1 MARTLSGNA
10 APKLTATPQF
20 VQQPT
25 QPMGGQFI
33 KTGVVTDAFRNAVKS
48 TGQYNGVQDYL
59 EKNPDVKALRGTGTG
74 QANEANKSIIG
85 NSLSKSTGSG
95 TNGSQPTTPTTDPN
109 APLPVDQQIVKSG
122 VDLTNVGSGILKNPN
137 EQANTLMNQGN
148 QTYGQGFSDIGATY
162 GLANSARNYGDIIQ
176 NLINS
181 NQQAAQQDVS
191 NYYNAQPLDTL
202 RSNISNLN
210 ANLANTGG
218 YSSRSG
224 NNMRAN
230 LERGLIRDQA
240 EANLA
245 VNERA
250 RAAQEAE
257 LANQRNTDTGL
268 AGLFSG
274 QGQNLLNTSANQL
287 QASGNLQDQRTSLG
301 SNIYN
306 QGFQNIMQAL
316 GFNND
321 ILTQAFDRENGL
333 RTQNLANIQGD
344 KLNQFSKG
352 IQRREMDVAEQQA
365 RGSILGNIVKG
376 AVGGAGMAMMP

>member
-10 APKLTATPQF
+10 APKATATPQF

-59 EKNPDVKALRGTGTG
+59 EKNPEVKDLRGTG
-74 QANEANKSIIG
+74 QANDANKSIIG

-95 TNGSQPTTPTTDPN
+95 TDGSQPTTPTTDPN

-122 VDLTNVGSGILKNPN
+122 VDLTNIGSGILNSPN
-137 EQANTLMNQGN
+137 EQANTLQNQGN

-162 GLANSARNYGDIIQ
+162 GLANSARGYGDIIQ

-257 LANQRNTDTGL
+257 QSAQRSTDTGL

-274 QGQNLLNTSANQL
+274 QGQNLLNTSANQI
-287 QASGNLQDQRTSLG
+287 QASGNLQDQRTGLG

-321 ILTQAFDRENGL
+321 ILTQAFDRENAL

-344 KLNQFSKG
+344 KNNQFSKG
-352 IQRREMDVAEQQA
+352 IQRRQMDLAETA
-365 RGSILGNIVKG
+365 NLRSFLTDLLSAG
-376 AVGGAGMAMMP
+376 ASAASGGGG

>member
-1 MARTLSGNA
+1 MARTVSGNA
-10 APKLTATPQF
+10 APKATATPQF

-48 TGQYNGVQDYL
+48 TGKYNGVQDYL
-59 EKNPDVKALRGTGTG
+59 EKNPEVKDLRGTG
-74 QANEANKSIIG
+74 QANDANKSIIG
-85 NSLSKSTGSG
+85 NSLSKSTGTG
-95 TNGSQPTTPTTDPN
+95 TDGSQPTTPTTDPN

-122 VDLTNVGSGILKNPN
+122 VDLTNIGSGILNSPN
-137 EQANTLMNQGN
+137 EQANTLQNQGN

-162 GLANSARNYGDIIQ
+162 GLANSARGYGDIIQ

-257 LANQRNTDTGL
+257 QSAQRSTDTGL

-321 ILTQAFDRENGL
+321 ILTQAFDRENAL

-344 KLNQFSKG
+344 KNNQFSKG
-352 IQRREMDVAEQQA
+352 IQRRQMDLAETA
-365 RGSILGNIVKG
+365 NLRSFLTDLLSAG
-376 AVGGAGMAMMP
+376 ASAASGGGGG

>member
-1 MARTLSGNA
+1 
-10 APKLTATPQF
+10 
-20 VQQPT
+20 
-25 QPMGGQFI
+25 MGGQFI

-59 EKNPDVKALRGTGTG
+59 EKNLDVKALRGTG
-74 QANEANKSIIG
+74 QANDTNKSLIG
-85 NSLSKSTGSG
+85 NSLYKSTGSG

-122 VDLTNVGSGILKNPN
+122 VDLTNIGSGILKSPN

-162 GLANSARNYGDIIQ
+162 GLANSARGYGDIIQ
-176 NLINS
+176 DLINS

-257 LANQRNTDTGL
+257 LANQRSTDTGL
-268 AGLFSG
+268 ASLFSG

-321 ILTQAFDRENGL
+321 ISTQAFDRENAL
-333 RTQNLANIQGD
+333 RTQNLANILGD
-344 KLNQFSKG
+344 KLNN
-352 IQRREMDVAEQQA
+352 RTMREMEEQRKLAEKQA
-365 RGSILGNIVKG
+365 KGSTLGNIVKG
-376 AVGGAGMAMMP
+376 AVGGASMAMMP

>member
-1 MARTLSGNA
+1 MVRAMAGTA
-10 APKLTATPQF
+10 APASPATPQF

-59 EKNPDVKALRGTGTG
+59 EKNPDVKALRGTGTA
-74 QANEANKSIIG
+74 QLNDTNKSLIG
-85 NSLSKSTGSG
+85 NSLSKSTGGG

-122 VDLTNVGSGILKNPN
+122 VDLTNIGSGVLNSPN
-137 EQANTLMNQGN
+137 QQANTLQNQGN

-162 GLANSARNYGDIIQ
+162 GLANSARGYGDIIQ
-176 NLINS
+176 NLINN

-202 RSNISNLN
+202 RSNMSNLN

-274 QGQNLLNTSANQL
+274 QGQNLLNTSANQI

-321 ILTQAFDRENGL
+321 ISTQAFDRENAL

-344 KLNQFSKG
+344 KLNQFSKD
-352 IQRREMDVAEQQA
+352 IQRRQMTMAEKAQQDKFWTD
-365 RGSILGNIVKG
+365 ILAAASGTSSKAAG
-376 AVGGAGMAMMP
+376 A

>member
-1 MARTLSGNA
+1 MARTVSGKA
-10 APKLTATPQF
+10 APASPATPQF
-20 VQQPT
+20 VPAPSK
-25 QPMGGQFI
+25 PMGGQFI
-33 KTGVVTDAFRNAVKS
+33 KTGVVTDAFRNAVNA
-48 TGQYNGVQDYL
+48 TGEYNGVQDYL
-59 EKNPDVKALRGTGTG
+59 EKNPEVKDLRGTGK
-74 QANEANKSIIG
+74 ANDANKSLIG
-85 NSLSKSTGSG
+85 NSLYKSTGSG
-95 TNGSQPTTPTTDPN
+95 TDGSQPTTPTTDPN

-122 VDLTNVGSGILKNPN
+122 VDLTNIGSGILKSPN

-162 GLANSARNYGDIIQ
+162 GLANSARGYGDLIQ
-176 NLINS
+176 DLINS

-257 LANQRNTDTGL
+257 LANQRSTDTGL

-321 ILTQAFDRENGL
+321 IVTQAFDRENAL

-344 KLNQFSKG
+344 KNNQFSKG
-352 IQRREMDVAEQQA
+352 IQRRQMDLAEKAQA
-365 RGSILGNIVKG
+365 QKLWTDILAAASGTASKAAG
-376 AVGGAGMAMMP
+376 A

>member
-10 APKLTATPQF
+10 APKVTATPQF
-20 VQQPT
+20 VQQPSK
-25 QPMGGQFI
+25 PMGGQFI

-59 EKNPDVKALRGTGTG
+59 EKNPEIKDLRGTGK
-74 QANEANKSIIG
+74 ANDANKSIIG
-85 NSLSKSTGSG
+85 NSLYKSTGSG
-95 TNGSQPTTPTTDPN
+95 TDGSQPTTPTTDPN

-122 VDLTNVGSGILKNPN
+122 VDLTNIGSGILKNPN
-137 EQANTLMNQGN
+137 EQANTLQNQGN

-162 GLANSARNYGDIIQ
+162 GLANSARGYGDIIQ

-230 LERGLIRDQA
+230 LERDLIRDQA

-257 LANQRNTDTGL
+257 QSAQRSTDTGL

-321 ILTQAFDRENGL
+321 ILTQAFDRENAL

-344 KLNQFSKG
+344 KLNNRT
-352 IQRREMDVAEQQA
+352 IREMEEQKKLAKEQA
-365 RGSILGNIVKG
+365 NREMWGNIVKG

>member
-1 MARTLSGNA
+1 MARTVSGNA
-10 APKLTATPQF
+10 APKITATPQF

-25 QPMGGQFI
+25 QPMGGQFL
-33 KTGVVTDAFRNAVKS
+33 KTGVVTDAFRNAINA

-59 EKNPDVKALRGTGTG
+59 EKNPEIKALRGTGK
-74 QANEANKSIIG
+74 ANEANKSIIG
-85 NSLSKSTGSG
+85 NSLTQSSGGS

-109 APLPVDQQIVKSG
+109 APLPIDQQIVKSG
-122 VDLTNVGSGILKNPN
+122 VDLTNIGSGVLKSPN
-137 EQANTLMNQGN
+137 QQANTLMNQGN

-162 GLANSARNYGDIIQ
+162 GLANSARGYGDIIQ

-181 NQQAAQQDVS
+181 NQQAAQQDVR

-224 NNMRAN
+224 NNMRAS

-274 QGQNLLNTSANQL
+274 QGQNLLNTSVNQI
-287 QASGNLQDQRTSLG
+287 QASGNLQDQRTGLG
-301 SNIYN
+301 ANIYN

-321 ILTQAFDRENGL
+321 ILTQAFDRENAL
-333 RTQNLANIQGD
+333 RTQNLANITGD
-344 KLNQFSKG
+344 KQNQFSKG
-352 IQRREMDVAEQQA
+352 IQRRQMDLAEKAQA
-365 RGSILGNIVKG
+365 RSFWTDILAAVSGTASKAAGS
-376 AVGGAGMAMMP
+376 

>member
-10 APKLTATPQF
+10 APKVTATPQF
-20 VQQPT
+20 VQQPSK
-25 QPMGGQFI
+25 PMGGQFI

-59 EKNPDVKALRGTGTG
+59 EKNPEIKDLRGTGK
-74 QANEANKSIIG
+74 ANDANKSIIG
-85 NSLSKSTGSG
+85 NSLYKSTGSG
-95 TNGSQPTTPTTDPN
+95 TDGSQPTTPTTDPN

-122 VDLTNVGSGILKNPN
+122 VDLTNIGSGILKNPN
-137 EQANTLMNQGN
+137 EQANTLQNQGN

-162 GLANSARNYGDIIQ
+162 GLANSARGYGDIIQ

-230 LERGLIRDQA
+230 LERDLIRDQA

-257 LANQRNTDTGL
+257 QSAQRSTDTGL

-321 ILTQAFDRENGL
+321 ILTQAFDRENAL
-333 RTQNLANIQGD
+333 RQQNLANVLGD
-344 KLNQFSKG
+344 KLNNRTIREIEEQKKLAKE
-352 IQRREMDVAEQQA
+352 QANREMW
-365 RGSILGNIVKG
+365 GNIVKG

>member
-10 APKLTATPQF
+10 APKVTATPQF
-20 VQQPT
+20 VQQPSK
-25 QPMGGQFI
+25 PMGGQFI

-59 EKNPDVKALRGTGTG
+59 EKNPEIKDLRGTGK
-74 QANEANKSIIG
+74 ANDANKSIIG
-85 NSLSKSTGSG
+85 NSLYKSTGSG
-95 TNGSQPTTPTTDPN
+95 TDGSQPTTPTTDPN

-122 VDLTNVGSGILKNPN
+122 VDLTNIGSGILKNPN
-137 EQANTLMNQGN
+137 EQANTLQNQGN

-162 GLANSARNYGDIIQ
+162 GLANSARGYGDIIQ

-202 RSNISNLN
+202 RSNMSNLN

-257 LANQRNTDTGL
+257 QSAQRSTDTGL

-321 ILTQAFDRENGL
+321 ILTQAFDRENAL
-333 RTQNLANIQGD
+333 RQQNLANVLGD
-344 KLNQFSKG
+344 KLNNRT
-352 IQRREMDVAEQQA
+352 IREMEEQKKLAEKQA
-365 RGSILGNIVKG
+365 KGSTLSNVIKG

>member
-1 MARTLSGNA
+1 MARAMAGKA
-10 APKLTATPQF
+10 APASPATPQF
-20 VQQPT
+20 VPAPT

-59 EKNPDVKALRGTGTG
+59 EKNPDVKALRGTG
-74 QANEANKSIIG
+74 QANEANKSLIG
-85 NSLSKSTGSG
+85 NSLSQSTGSG
-95 TNGSQPTTPTTDPN
+95 TDGSQPTTPTTDPN

-122 VDLTNVGSGILKNPN
+122 VDLTNIGSGILKSPN

-162 GLANSARNYGDIIQ
+162 GLANSARGYGDLIQ
-176 NLINS
+176 DLINS

-257 LANQRNTDTGL
+257 LANQRSTDTGL

-321 ILTQAFDRENGL
+321 ISTQAFDRENAL
-333 RTQNLANIQGD
+333 RTQQLANILGD
-344 KLNQFSKG
+344 KQNQFSKG
-352 IQRREMDVAEQQA
+352 IQRRQMDLAERTQLQSFLTDLLSA
-365 RGSILGNIVKG
+365 GASAGGGAKG
-376 AVGGAGMAMMP
+376 A

>member
-1 MARTLSGNA
+1 MAITVSGNA
-10 APKLTATPQF
+10 APKATATPQF

-59 EKNPDVKALRGTGTG
+59 EKNPDVKALRGTG
-74 QANEANKSIIG
+74 QANDANKSIIG
-85 NSLSKSTGSG
+85 NSLSKSTGTG
-95 TNGSQPTTPTTDPN
+95 TDGSQPTTPTTDPN

-122 VDLTNVGSGILKNPN
+122 VDLTNIGSGILKNPN

-162 GLANSARNYGDIIQ
+162 GLANSARGYGDIIQ

-257 LANQRNTDTGL
+257 QSAQRSTDTGL

-274 QGQNLLNTSANQL
+274 QGQNLLNTSANQI
-287 QASGNLQDQRTSLG
+287 QASGNLQDQRTGLG

-321 ILTQAFDRENGL
+321 ISTQAFDRENAL
-333 RTQNLANIQGD
+333 RTQNLANILGD
-344 KLNQFSKG
+344 KNNQFSKG
-352 IQRREMDVAEQQA
+352 IQRRQMDLAETA
-365 RGSILGNIVKG
+365 NLRSFITDLLSAGASAAGGGGKG
-376 AVGGAGMAMMP
+376 A

>member
-1 MARTLSGNA
+1 MARTLSGKA
-10 APKLTATPQF
+10 APASSATPQF

-59 EKNPDVKALRGTGTG
+59 EKNADVKALRGTGTK
-74 QANEANKSIIG
+74 QANDANKSLIG
-85 NSLSKSTGSG
+85 NSLYKSDGSG
-95 TNGSQPTTPTTDPN
+95 TDGSQPTTPTTDPN

-122 VDLTNVGSGILKNPN
+122 VDLTNIGSGILKNPN
-137 EQANTLMNQGN
+137 EQANTLQNQGN

-162 GLANSARNYGDIIQ
+162 GLANSARGYGDIIQ

-257 LANQRNTDTGL
+257 QSAQRSTDTGL

-287 QASGNLQDQRTSLG
+287 QASGNLQDQRTGLG

-321 ILTQAFDRENGL
+321 ILTQAFDRENAL
-333 RTQNLANIQGD
+333 RTQNLANILGD
-344 KLNQFSKG
+344 KLNNRT
-352 IQRREMDVAEQQA
+352 IREMEEQKKLAKEQA
-365 RGSILGNIVKG
+365 NREMWGNIVKG

>member
-1 MARTLSGNA
+1 MARTLSGKA
-10 APKLTATPQF
+10 APASPATPQF

-59 EKNPDVKALRGTGTG
+59 EKNADVKALRGTGTK
-74 QANEANKSIIG
+74 QANDANKSLIG
-85 NSLSKSTGSG
+85 NSLYKSDGSG
-95 TNGSQPTTPTTDPN
+95 TDGSQPTTPTTDPN

-122 VDLTNVGSGILKNPN
+122 VDLTNIGSGILKNPN
-137 EQANTLMNQGN
+137 EQANTLQNQGN

-162 GLANSARNYGDIIQ
+162 GLANSARGYGDIIQ

-257 LANQRNTDTGL
+257 QSAQRSTDTGL

-287 QASGNLQDQRTSLG
+287 QASGNLQDQRTGLG

-321 ILTQAFDRENGL
+321 ILTQAFDRENAL
-333 RTQNLANIQGD
+333 RTQNLANILGD
-344 KLNQFSKG
+344 KNNQFSKG
-352 IQRREMDVAEQQA
+352 IQRRQMDLAETA
-365 RGSILGNIVKG
+365 NLRSFITDLLSAG
-376 AVGGAGMAMMP
+376 ASAASGGGGG